1 MGNHKMGHRQTRIN
15 STSPRVLDVAIVEI
29 WRQPTKIEA
38 IQLLNAIIPTIRVE
52 IVVVANTNFVRGG
65 ILTKSTTNLGCGSR
79 RVSTRRN
86 LSRDFGLPPTTTKV
100 VGTPQMV
107 FTNLI
112 ITICVNMIPYWP
124 PMSSIATRGYKSID
138 VENLRGGYW
147 KSFIIIAKILDH
159 RNGHFVRPNKVVF
172 KYLDFKKDVNPDVH
186 VRLFNFVVKLVQKLF
201 KSISSMCS
209 VIC

>member
-15 STSPRVLDVAIVEI
+15 STSPRVSKVAIVEI

-38 IQLLNAIIPTIRVE
+38 IQLLNAIIPTTRVE
-52 IVVVANTNFVRGG
+52 TVVPNRNFVRGG
-65 ILTKSTTNLGCGSR
+65 ILTRSTTNLGCGSR
-79 RVSTRRN
+79 RVSMRRN

-100 VGTPQMV
+100 VGTPKMV

-112 ITICVNMIPYWP
+112 IIICANMTPYWP
-124 PMSSIATRGYKSID
+124 PMSLIATRGYKSID

-159 RNGHFVRPNKVVF
+159 RNGHSVRPNKVAF
-172 KYLDFKKDVNPDVH
+172 KYFDFKKYVNLDVH
-186 VRLFNFVVKLVQKLF
+186 VRLFNFVVRLMKFFK

-209 VIC
+209 VIP

>member
-1 MGNHKMGHRQTRIN
+1 
-15 STSPRVLDVAIVEI
+15 
-29 WRQPTKIEA
+29 
-38 IQLLNAIIPTIRVE
+38 
-52 IVVVANTNFVRGG
+52 
-65 ILTKSTTNLGCGSR
+65 
-79 RVSTRRN
+79 
-86 LSRDFGLPPTTTKV
+86 
-100 VGTPQMV
+100 
-107 FTNLI
+107 
-112 ITICVNMIPYWP
+112 
-124 PMSSIATRGYKSID
+124 MSSIATRGYKSID